1 MISTRAAILIIV
13 FLFSAACTTVAADG
27 PGRSARKALKKGIE
41 AYEKADYTTARK
53 KLTEAIAG
61 YPNYADA
68 YFNLGQVNLK
78 EKNIKKALDDFVK
91 ATSLDPD
98 HTDAQLA
105 LSRIYMLARKPDA
118 ALQRVETILKRQPDN
133 LAATLVK
140 GSALL
145 SKDQTDAAIQLLD
158 PIYVKGERDVNL
170 ILLLSGAYFKKG
182 DAIKGRVILEFGI
195 KKNPKA
201 AVLHLQMANLLLR
214 GGDVK
219 GAQASMETVTRLAP
233 ENADHAIALAQ
244 LYGQTKDDAKADRL
258 LSQTV
263 EKNTNNPAVRI
274 AVANFYLEQKQIDR
288 ATDLLMKGIAAGDP
302 GATLR
307 LALGELYLKTGKT
320 QAAIDLLKKDLDGK
334 SKANEKERNDL
345 RNALAKIYLAIKD
358 PVSAQTYLDAIL
370 AKDPDNLQA
379 LASRGVVFKTRGR
392 IDDAIADFNAVLA
405 RQPDFLDGYVQ
416 LADCYVLLGQLSNA
430 KAALDKGLNIAPDNP
445 SLRMTAYRVCLKDQD
460 DIQAEAHLRHLV
472 DKYPNAV
479 DVQAEL
485 GDFYLSRKKENKA
498 EAAYNEII
506 RKAPRTPLGYVKL
519 ARLYTYQKKTDLAI
533 DQLRGGYRQ
542 SDQNSLL
549 AAELT
554 GALLAAERYDDVL
567 ALGNARL
574 KAHPDEALAHDLKG
588 KAFAKMKK
596 YKEAQQAFEK
606 AAALDPQWP
615 QASND
620 LAALFLLQGMKDAA
634 IRHLETALTRNPKN
648 AVAYLTLGSLYENKD
663 AFEKAIAVY
672 EKGVG
677 QVPGFWTAA
686 NRLAFLMADRN
697 DSKEALEKAL
707 KIASAAYRMK
717 PGQGAIVDTLGWIYF
732 KQGDTK
738 QALEI
743 YEKLIAA
750 APEDPLINYHMG
762 VVLEKNG
769 DIESARKRLKT
780 ATRGDTAFM
789 GRERAE
795 AMLKKLGSKS

>member
-1 MISTRAAILIIV
+1 MRAAILIIV
-13 FLFSAACTTVAADG
+13 FLFSAALTTMAADG

-53 KLTEAIAG
+53 KLTEAIAE

-68 YFNLGQVNLK
+68 YFNLGQVDLK
-78 EKNIKKALDDFVK
+78 EKNIKKAQDDFVK

-98 HTDAQLA
+98 HTNAQLA
-105 LSRIYMLARKPDA
+105 LSRIYMIARKLDA

-133 LAATLVK
+133 LEATLVK

-145 SKDQTDAAIQLLD
+145 SKNQADAAIQLLD

-201 AVLHLQMANLLLR
+201 TVLHLQMANLLLR
-214 GGDVK
+214 SGDMK
-219 GAQASMETVTRLAP
+219 GAQTSMETVVSLAP
-233 ENADHAIALAQ
+233 ENADYAIALAR

-258 LSQTV
+258 LSQAV

-274 AVANFYLEQKQIDR
+274 AVANFYLEQKQTYR
-288 ATDLLMKGIAAGDP
+288 ATDFLMKGIAAGDP

-307 LALGELYLKTGKT
+307 LALGELYLKTGKP

-358 PVSAQTYLDAIL
+358 PASAQTYLDAIL
-370 AKDPDNLQA
+370 TKDPDNLQA
-379 LASRGVVFKTRGR
+379 LASRGVALKIRGR

-405 RQPDFLDGYVQ
+405 REPEFLDGYAQ
-416 LADCYVLLGQLSNA
+416 LADCYVLLDQLPNA
-430 KAALDKGLNIAPDNP
+430 KAALDKGLNVAPDNP

-460 DIQAEAHLRHLV
+460 DIQAEAHLSHLV

-506 RKAPRTPLGYVKL
+506 RKAPRTPLGYIKL

-542 SDQNSLL
+542 SDQNPIL

-574 KAHPDEALAHDLKG
+574 KTHPDEALAHDLKG
-588 KAFAKMKK
+588 KALAKMKK

-606 AAALDPQWP
+606 AAALDPKWP

-620 LAALFLLQGMKDAA
+620 LAALFLLQDKKDAA
-634 IRHLETALTRNPKN
+634 IRQLEAALTQNPKN
-648 AVAYLTLGSLYENKD
+648 AVAYLTLGNLYENKD

-732 KQGDTK
+732 KRGDTK

-769 DIESARKRLKT
+769 DIESAKKRLKT